1 MVNANEPISYRIV
14 RIVTRRLRKD
24 TSMVRIAARIV
35 RIVTRVV
42 RVVTRMVK
50 IPTRMIRNF
59 TTRKPSLNKIYL
71 KYQPSG
77 AGGILSSPAMP
88 HRLQHRRDQL
98 TLPKSKNGGHFSIV
112 TWALRST
119 FAK

>member
-50 IPTRMIRNF
+50 IPTRMIRIF
-59 TTRKPSLNKIYL
+59 TTRKPSLNKIL
-71 KYQPSG
+71 QPSPN
-77 AGGILSSPAMP
+77 LPTSQTNLQLDL
-88 HRLQHRRDQL
+88 RLQCLLLGLQ
-98 TLPKSKNGGHFSIV
+98 I
-112 TWALRST
+112 
-119 FAK
+119 

>member
-1 MVNANEPISYRIV
+1 MVNANEPISYIIV

-50 IPTRMIRNF
+50 IPTRMIRIF
-59 TTRKPSLNKIYL
+59 TTRKPSLHKIYL
-71 KYQPSG
+71 K
-77 AGGILSSPAMP
+77 
-88 HRLQHRRDQL
+88 
-98 TLPKSKNGGHFSIV
+98 K
-112 TWALRST
+112 
-119 FAK
+119 